1 MNSNTQIDKIIKIQS
16 LIRMRYCIIML
27 YINYIEPL
35 IKKLYQRENKE
46 YVHEPTIFGYNS
58 EENKKMSE
66 IAFIQKQKEMKEGE
80 LAQIIIGN
88 WFDWEDLGVGH
99 LSGLDCRKKDKPI
112 IMEVKNKWNTC
123 NSGSQK
129 TVLDKLSKY
138 KKENP
143 ETRCVWAIINPDP
156 NVSNTKELSKDELI
170 ELCKQNNLKY
180 SKSYNKNKLK
190 EILKEKAGMKDSE
203 LVKSINNN
211 YEKIIH
217 NGVEIEKIQGIELFK
232 LVFKIGKIDYSSQV
246 IKSVQYIVNKYR

>member
-46 YVHEPTIFGYNS
+46 YVHEPTIFGDNS
-58 EENKKMSE
+58 EKSIKTLE
-66 IAFIQKQKEMKEGE
+66 IAFTQKQNEMKEGE
-80 LAQIIIGN
+80 LGQIMIGK
-88 WFDWEDLGVGH
+88 WFGWEDLGVGH
-99 LSGLDCRKKDKPI
+99 LSGLDCRKKEKPI

-123 NSGSQK
+123 NSGSKK
-129 TVLDKLSKY
+129 TVLDKLSEY

-143 ETRCVWAIINPDP
+143 ETRCVWAIIN
-156 NVSNTKELSKDELI
+156 SKPG
-170 ELCKQNNLKY
+170 CKKV
-180 SKSYNKNKLK
+180 K
-190 EILKEKAGMKDSE
+190 EILT
-203 LVKSINNN
+203 
-211 YEKIIH
+211 H